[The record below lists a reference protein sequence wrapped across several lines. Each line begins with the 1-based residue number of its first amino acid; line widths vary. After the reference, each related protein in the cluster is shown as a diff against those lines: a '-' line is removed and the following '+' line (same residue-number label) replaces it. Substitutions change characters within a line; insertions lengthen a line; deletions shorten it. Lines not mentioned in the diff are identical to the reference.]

1 MPSRGLDS
9 FSAGSLKKNKKGDN
23 MSKIKGV
30 SNLKRILISFLG
42 LIAVLISVFVAD
54 KISGKQNTAGVSE
67 SVTKTTVYE
76 TVSVT
81 REHLTDYTFRSSK
94 LLTSHFEKHGREVG
108 AKDEMQYVDKANAV
122 ISNPDALYKTEAE
135 DGDGVYF
142 LQATGEI
149 VFLSTDGYIRT
160 YYIADYDYFNR
171 Q

>member
-1 MPSRGLDS
+1 MKR
-9 FSAGSLKKNKKGDN
+9 NEKKGY
-23 MSKIKGV
+23 KE
-30 SNLKRILISFLG
+30 R
-42 LIAVLISVFVAD
+42 VLIPIAALLLVVIFVTVAD
-54 KISGKQNTAGVSE
+54 RVNGGKESAASAPYSSEYYSE
-67 SVTKTTVYE
+67 SVTASTI
-76 TVSVT
+76 
-81 REHLTDYTFRSSK
+81 TDYTFRSSK
-94 LLTSHFEKHGREVG
+94 LLTSHFEKHGKEVG